1 MELEQLRADWPTLS
15 REQKFDNFSKLPR
28 EEAEDL
34 FLSLTPADQAEII
47 QDLLPGQ
54 RRSWLRLLALD
65 DVADVLQQMPP
76 EIKEASLDL
85 LDAHTRREVRG
96 LLAYAEDDAGG
107 LMTPR
112 FVRLRPDMLVE
123 EAIRYLRM
131 FFSRHEETIY
141 YSYVVDRDD
150 HLLGVISFR
159 ELLMS
164 PSTKKLEELMKREY
178 IWVPASLDQ
187 EEVSRIFSQHHLSA
201 IPVLD
206 EDRRIQGVVTYDDV
220 AQAAVEEA
228 TEDIQK
234 LGGMEALDLPYW
246 KTSFLTMIRKR
257 AGWLIVLF
265 LGSLFT
271 TIAMSHYQNEIE
283 RAALLLLFIPLI
295 ISSGGNSGSQATT
308 LIIRALALKE
318 IQLRDWW
325 RVFFRELMSGLAL
338 GAILG
343 AIGCIRIMI
352 WPPDAPEG
360 SVFNSQAHW
369 MIALTVAFSLVGVVL
384 WGSTVGAMLP
394 FIFRRFGLDPASAS
408 APLVA
413 TVVDVTGLMIYF
425 TTASLFLSGLLL

>member
-1 MELEQLRADWPTLS
+1 MDLEQLRADWPTLS
-15 REQKFDNFSKLPR
+15 REQKIEQFNQLPR
-28 EEAEDL
+28 EDAEDL
-34 FLSLTPADQAEII
+34 FLSLSPADQSEIV

-65 DVADVLQQMPP
+65 DVADVLQNMPA

-164 PSTKKLEELMKREY
+164 PSTKKLEELMKRDY
-178 IWVPASLDQ
+178 IWVPGSLDQ

-206 EDRRIQGVVTYDDV
+206 EDRRIQGVVTYDDI
-220 AQAAVEEA
+220 AEAAVEEA

-246 KTSFLTMIRKR
+246 KTSFMTMIRKR
-257 AGWLIVLF
+257 AGWLTFLF
-265 LGSLFT
+265 LGELFT
-271 TIAMSHYQNEIE
+271 ASAMARYEGEIAK
-283 RAALLLLFIPLI
+283 AVVLTLFIPLI

-325 RVFFRELMSGLAL
+325 RVFLRELMSGLVL
-338 GAILG
+338 GVILG
-343 AIGCIRIMI
+343 AIGWIRVMI
-352 WPPDAPEG
+352 WPIG
-360 SVFNSQAHW
+360 MNFNTQAHT

-384 WGSTVGAMLP
+384 WGSTVGSMLP
-394 FIFRRFGLDPASAS
+394 FLLRRLGLDPASAS
-408 APLVA
+408 APFVA

-425 TTASLFLSGLLL
+425 TTASWFLTGLLL

>member
-1 MELEQLRADWPTLS
+1 MRADWPTLS
-15 REQKFDNFSKLPR
+15 REQRFENFNQLPR

-34 FLSLTPADQAEII
+34 FLSLSPADQSELI
-47 QDLLPGQ
+47 QDLSPGQ

-65 DVADVLQQMPP
+65 DVADVLQQMPA

-123 EAIRYLRM
+123 EAIRYIRM

-164 PSTKKLEELMKREY
+164 PSTKRLEELMKRDY

-220 AQAAVEEA
+220 AEATVEEA

-234 LGGMEALDLPYW
+234 LGGMEALDMPYW
-246 KTSFLTMIRKR
+246 KTSFMMMIRKR

-271 TIAMSHYQNEIE
+271 TLAMSHYEGEIAK
-283 RAALLLLFIPLI
+283 AALLILFIPLI

-325 RVFFRELMSGLAL
+325 RVFFRELASGLVL
-338 GAILG
+338 GLILG
-343 AIGCIRIMI
+343 IIGWARIMI
-352 WPPDAPEG
+352 WPPSDTNL
-360 SVFNSQAHW
+360 SSQALF
-369 MIALTVAFSLVGVVL
+369 MVACTVAFSLVGIVL
-384 WGSTVGAMLP
+384 WGSMVGSMLP

-413 TVVDVTGLMIYF
+413 TVVDVTGLIIYF
-425 TTASLFLSGLLL
+425 TTASIFLSGLLL

>member
-1 MELEQLRADWPTLS
+1 MDLEQLRADWPTLS
-15 REQKFDNFSKLPR
+15 REQKIERFNQLPR
-28 EEAEDL
+28 EDAEDL
-34 FLSLTPADQAEII
+34 FLSLSPADQSEII

-65 DVADVLQQMPP
+65 DVADVLQNMPV

-164 PSTKKLEELMKREY
+164 PSTKKLEELMKRDY

-187 EEVSRIFSQHHLSA
+187 EELSRIFNQHHLSA

-206 EDRRIQGVVTYDDV
+206 EDRRIQGVVTYDDIAEV
-220 AQAAVEEA
+220 AIEEA

-257 AGWLIVLF
+257 AGWLILLF

-271 TIAMSHYQNEIE
+271 TIAMSHYESEIAK
-283 RAALLLLFIPLI
+283 AALLILFVPLI

-308 LIIRALALKE
+308 LIIRALALEE

-338 GAILG
+338 GLILG
-343 AIGCIRIMI
+343 FIGWARIMI
-352 WPPDAPEG
+352 WPPDTG
-360 SVFNSQAHW
+360 QLDSKTHM
-369 MIALTVAFSLVGVVL
+369 MIASTVAFSLVGVVL
-384 WGSTVGAMLP
+384 WGSMVGSMLP
-394 FIFRRFGLDPASAS
+394 FIFKRFGLDSASAS

-413 TVVDVTGLMIYF
+413 TVVDVTGLVIYF
-425 TTASLFLSGLLL
+425 TAASMFLTGLLL

>member
-1 MELEQLRADWPTLS
+1 MDLEQLRADWPTLS
-15 REQKFDNFSKLPR
+15 REQRLESFTQLPR
-28 EEAEDL
+28 EVAEDL
-34 FLSLTPADQAEII
+34 FLSLSAADQSEII

-65 DVADVLQQMPP
+65 DVADVLQNMPP

-131 FFSRHEETIY
+131 YFSRHEETIY

-150 HLLGVISFR
+150 HLLGIISFR
-159 ELLMS
+159 ELLTAA
-164 PSTKKLEELMKREY
+164 STKKLEELMKRDY

-187 EEVSRIFSQHHLSA
+187 EEVSRIFSQHHFTA

-206 EDRRIQGVVTYDDV
+206 DERRIQGVVTYDDV

-246 KTSFLTMIRKR
+246 KTGFMTMIRKR
-257 AGWLIVLF
+257 AGWLTFLF
-265 LGSLFT
+265 LGELFT
-271 TIAMSHYQNEIE
+271 ATAMARYEDEIA
-283 RAALLLLFIPLI
+283 RAVVLTLFLPLI

-325 RVFFRELMSGLAL
+325 RVFVRELLSGFVL
-338 GAILG
+338 GCILG
-343 AIGCIRIMI
+343 LIGLLRVLI
-352 WPPDAPEG
+352 WPVG
-360 SVFNSQAHW
+360 MQLTGHVHY
-369 MIALTVAFSLVGVVL
+369 MIAMTVAFSLVGVVL
-384 WGSTVGAMLP
+384 WGSTVGSMLP
-394 FIFRRFGLDPASAS
+394 FILRRFGLDPASAS
-408 APLVA
+408 APFVA
-413 TVVDVTGLMIYF
+413 TVVDVTGLIIYF
-425 TTASLFLSGLLL
+425 TMASWFLTGLLL